1 MSTADYFN
9 PRRYL
14 EDETEIL
21 GRRLDTA
28 RDRLKKSRSK
38 WSRNYWRQVIDQL
51 TRQWRAS
58 SANNQGQALG
68 PGNNRWTIDRDF
80 IDTCSGLE
88 PDPISRSLKRI
99 MSAISQ
105 SGLSDSWERARNRQL
120 TGGG

>member
-1 MSTADYFN
+1 MSDNEIELLGQRIETAH
-9 PRRYL
+9 RQL
-14 EDETEIL
+14 QQGATEW
-21 GRRLDTA
+21 A
-28 RDRLKKSRSK
+28 
-38 WSRNYWRQVIDQL
+38 RNYWSQVIDQL